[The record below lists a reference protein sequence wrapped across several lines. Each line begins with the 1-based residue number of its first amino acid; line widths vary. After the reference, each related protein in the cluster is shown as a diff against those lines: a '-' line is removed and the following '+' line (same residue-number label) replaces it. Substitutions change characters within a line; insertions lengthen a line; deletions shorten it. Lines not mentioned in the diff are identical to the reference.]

1 MMKFLITFVSNIA
14 IWAVMFYVLVSRLG
28 YPEWPVNISVWST
41 LVVYLFVVKPL
52 NDYIDKD

>member
-1 MMKFLITFVSNIA
+1 MKFLITFVSNIA